1 MSRAKAGSHQDVSTR
16 RRKWLRNRDGSAAI
30 EFAMVAMPFFLMM
43 FALLELGMVFVV
55 DSVLAN
61 ATFETGRLVRTGQA
75 GAAAMTREQFRTD
88 LCSRMSVFSAD
99 CENRLSV
106 DVRVIPTFATPLP
119 DPMEDGETFDEGQLG
134 FDYGAPGSLVVVR
147 VWYKQPLVT
156 TFLSQG
162 LSRLGDGSSRLMS
175 TTAFRNEPA

>member
-1 MSRAKAGSHQDVSTR
+1 
-16 RRKWLRNRDGSAAI
+16 
-30 EFAMVAMPFFLMM
+30 MVALPFFLMM

-61 ATFETGRLVRTGQA
+61 ATFESGRLIRTGQA
-75 GAAAMTREQFRTD
+75 SAASMTPQQFRTD

-99 CENRLSV
+99 CEARINI
-106 DVRVIPTFATPLP
+106 DVRVIPSFTTAPP
-119 DPMEDGETFDEGQLG
+119 DPMQDGVIFDESKLT
-134 FDYGAPGSLVVVR
+134 FNYGTYGDLILVR

-156 TFLSQG
+156 TFLGQG
-162 LSRLGDGSSRLMS
+162 LSRLNDGSARLMS

>member
-1 MSRAKAGSHQDVSTR
+1 MSCAQPRPRKALNRPR
-16 RRKWLRNRDGSAAI
+16 RSWRRNRDGSAAI
-30 EFAMVAMPFFLMM
+30 EFAMVALPFFLMM

-75 GAAAMTREQFRTD
+75 GAASMTREQFKTE

-99 CENRLSV
+99 CDTRLSV
-106 DVRVIPTFATPLP
+106 DVRVIPAFNTPLP
-119 DPMEDGETFDEGQLG
+119 DPMQDGETFDEGQLD
-134 FDYGAPGSLVVVR
+134 FNYGVAGSLVVVR
-147 VWYKQPLVT
+147 VWYRQPLAT
-156 TFLSQG
+156 TFLSKG

>member
-1 MSRAKAGSHQDVSTR
+1 MARATSQSRKTFTR
-16 RRKWLRNRDGSAAI
+16 RKRSWLRNRDGSAAI
-30 EFAMVAMPFFLMM
+30 EFALIALPFFLMM

-75 GAAAMTREQFRTD
+75 GAAGMTREQFKTD

-99 CENRLSV
+99 CEDRLSV
-106 DVRVIPTFATPLP
+106 DVRVIPAFNEPLP
-119 DPMEDGETFDEGQLG
+119 DPMQDGETFNEGALD
-134 FDYGAPGSLVVVR
+134 FNYGVAGSLVVVR
-147 VWYKQPLVT
+147 VWYRQPLIT
-156 TFLSQG
+156 TYLSKG
-162 LSRLGDGSSRLMS
+162 LSRLGDGSARLMS

>member
-1 MSRAKAGSHQDVSTR
+1 MIA
-16 RRKWLRNRDGSAAI
+16 L
-30 EFAMVAMPFFLMM
+30 PFFLMM

-75 GAAAMTREQFRTD
+75 GAAAMTAEQFKTD

-99 CENRLSV
+99 CEDRLNI
-106 DVRVIPTFATPLP
+106 DVRVIPSFNAPLP
-119 DPMEDGETFDEGQLG
+119 DPMEDGESFNEGALD
-134 FDYGAPGSLVVVR
+134 FNYGVAGSLVVVR
-147 VWYKQPLVT
+147 VWYRQPLVT